1 MSGDDSTG
9 RPTADSRSAHPWVVT
24 WTVLAGLFAV
34 GINFTILAVSRPEIA
49 EDLGVD
55 ASTLVW
61 LISGPILANALFTA
75 TAGKI
80 GDLRGHRRVYLA
92 GMWGSVAF
100 AVLSA
105 VAWDSW
111 SLVAFR
117 VAGAIVGA
125 ASGPA
130 SLAMINLAFPPARRS
145 TAMGYWSLVAAGGPV
160 IGLVIGGPVVEAFGW
175 RTIFIGQAP
184 LLLIAALLAWRVLPE
199 TPRAKHADF
208 DVAGNVALGVS
219 LVALLGAV
227 ERGRSWGWG
236 SAATITA
243 FAVAAI
249 AGAAFIVI
257 ERRVEHPLI
266 PIRYFALRNFTVP
279 IVLMF
284 FAQLGYMGG
293 FILAPRL
300 LAEVSGE
307 QPGHISNLLIPRPL
321 AFALVGVAAGAITRV
336 LGLRI
341 VAVVGTAFVAGSLWI
356 LAATV
361 SDLSTWVVVA
371 SIALSG
377 LGMGL
382 VQPAITA
389 SVANS
394 VDNSDLGVAG
404 ATQQMS
410 VQVETSLGMNLLDS
424 AQAAWVATVGL
435 ASSYANAY
443 YLGAA
448 ITAVGVIAALFLP
461 RRSTTA

>member
-1 MSGDDSTG
+1 M
-9 RPTADSRSAHPWVVT
+9 RIVPW
-24 WTVLAGLFAV
+24 L
-34 GINFTILAVSRPEIA
+34 
-49 EDLGVD
+49 
-55 ASTLVW
+55 
-61 LISGPILANALFTA
+61 
-75 TAGKI
+75 
-80 GDLRGHRRVYLA
+80 
-92 GMWGSVAF
+92 
-100 AVLSA
+100 
-105 VAWDSW
+105 
-111 SLVAFR
+111 
-117 VAGAIVGA
+117 
-125 ASGPA
+125 
-130 SLAMINLAFPPARRS
+130 
-145 TAMGYWSLVAAGGPV
+145 
-160 IGLVIGGPVVEAFGW
+160 
-175 RTIFIGQAP
+175 
-184 LLLIAALLAWRVLPE
+184 
-199 TPRAKHADF
+199 
-208 DVAGNVALGVS
+208 
-219 LVALLGAV
+219 ALLGAV

-410 VQVETSLGMNLLDS
+410 VQVATSLGMNLLDS

>member
-1 MSGDDSTG
+1 VVTTPAPGS
-9 RPTADSRSAHPWVVT
+9 PAEAAHGQPNPWVVT
-24 WTVLAGLFAV
+24 WAVLAGLFAV
-34 GINFTILAVSRPEIA
+34 GINFTILAVSRPAIA
-49 EDLGVD
+49 DDLGVD

-92 GMWGSVAF
+92 GMSGSAVF
-100 AVLSA
+100 ALLSA

-117 VAGAIVGA
+117 VAGAVVGA
-125 ASGPA
+125 AAGPA
-130 SLAMINLAFPPARRS
+130 SLAMINLAFPPAKRS

-160 IGLVIGGPVVEAFGW
+160 VGLVIGGPVVDAFGW
-175 RTIFIGQAP
+175 RAIFIGQAP
-184 LLLIAALLAWRVLPE
+184 LLVVATLLAAKVLPE
-199 TPRAKHADF
+199 TPKAEHADF

-236 SAATITA
+236 SPATVGA
-243 FAVAAI
+243 FSLAVA
-249 AGAAFIVI
+249 AGAAFVSI
-257 ERRVEHPLI
+257 ERRVKHPLI
-266 PIRYFALRNFTVP
+266 PIRYFAVRNFSAP

-300 LAEVSGE
+300 LAEVAGE
-307 QPGHISNLLIPRPL
+307 APGHISNLLIPRPL
-321 AFALVGVAAGAITRV
+321 TFAIVGAGAGAITRWF
-336 LGLRI
+336 GIR
-341 VAVVGTAFVAGSLWI
+341 AVTMFGTALVVVSLWM
-356 LAATV
+356 LGATAT
-361 SDLSTWVVVA
+361 DLSTAMVVA

-394 VDNSDLGVAG
+394 VDDRDLGVAG
-404 ATQQMS
+404 AAQQMV
-410 VQVETSLGMNLLDS
+410 VQVATSLGMNLLDS
-424 AQAAWVATVGL
+424 AQAGWVATAGL
-435 ASSYANAY
+435 AGSYANAY
-443 YLGAA
+443 RLGAV
-448 ITAVGVIAALFLP
+448 ITAVGVAAAWFLP
-461 RRSTTA
+461 RRTR